1 MCRFDLKKRAMST
14 GLARAT
20 ADKGALNRRPMSRRP
35 KRHRNPVR
43 VMRATCATCER
54 GCACRAC
61 RRRTPT
67 NFHFFSETLGH
78 WDGDSR

>member
-1 MCRFDLKKRAMST
+1 MCHFDLKKRAVLP

-20 ADKGALNRRPMSRRP
+20 ADNGAQCRCPMSRRP
-35 KRHRNPVR
+35 KRRCNPVR
-43 VMRATCATCER
+43 VMRATCATCRR
-54 GCACRAC
+54 GCACRAR

-78 WDGDSR
+78 WDGGRQ

>member
-1 MCRFDLKKRAMST
+1 MCRFDLKKRAESADV
-14 GLARAT
+14 ARAT
-20 ADKGALNRRPMSRRP
+20 ADIGALKSCPMSRRP
-35 KRHRNPVR
+35 KRHRDPVR
-43 VMRATCATCER
+43 VMRATCATCRR
-54 GCACRAC
+54 GCACRAR

>member
-1 MCRFDLKKRAMST
+1 MCRFDLKKRAASP

-20 ADKGALNRRPMSRRP
+20 AESGALSRRPVSRRP
-35 KRHRNPVR
+35 KPFRDSVR
-43 VMRATCATCER
+43 VMRATCAMCKR
-54 GCACRAC
+54 GRTCRAR

-78 WDGDSR
+78 WDGGDR